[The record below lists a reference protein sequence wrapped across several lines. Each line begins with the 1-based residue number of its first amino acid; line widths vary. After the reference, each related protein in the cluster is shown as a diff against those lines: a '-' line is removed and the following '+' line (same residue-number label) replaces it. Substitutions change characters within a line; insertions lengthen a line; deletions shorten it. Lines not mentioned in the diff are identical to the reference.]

1 MNIWRKRMQE
11 QVACSKFFLSVEL
24 SVFLLP
30 MQYLIISIHAHEVNQ
45 LSDSSASPCVN
56 TNNSGD

>member
-1 MNIWRKRMQE
+1 MQE